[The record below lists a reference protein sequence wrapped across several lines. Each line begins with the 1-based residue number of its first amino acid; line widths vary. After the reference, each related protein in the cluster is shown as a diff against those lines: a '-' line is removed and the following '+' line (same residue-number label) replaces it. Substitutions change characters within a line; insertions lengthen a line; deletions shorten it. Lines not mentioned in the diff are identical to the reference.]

1 MTRAA
6 RVSIAAT
13 VVVVTVIGGFVAW
26 RLSVASSRAT
36 PPAAAPAEIAA
47 RPAGEPIASGSSA
60 EAPSS
65 AAPPRASPTRP
76 SASGWFA
83 SAPPVPAPKPRVLPF
98 EVGEELQ
105 YLVLWSAG
113 GTASLPAGDAVFRVG
128 QGASR
133 PGVARP
139 GFRFELTVTT
149 ASWISTFFEAK
160 DRFWSLT
167 GPDLGPM
174 THVQEL
180 NEGRRHLTRTMTFD
194 GERRRVM
201 VGSGPPDAI
210 TDTVEFPWVPGVRDP
225 LGAFYQSRLITIG
238 PATRLSLPVN
248 NAGHALTLVLSG
260 AGKTDVAAEGLT
272 QPALLLDAR
281 LDEAGIQE
289 PNPTARVW
297 LSTDDRRIPLA
308 IEVTGSFGTFRVELK
323 TYRRGVPAPGA

>member
-1 MTRAA
+1 VTRAA

-26 RLSVASSRAT
+26 RLSVASSRIT
-36 PPAAAPAEIAA
+36 PPAAAPAEMAA
-47 RPAGEPIASGSSA
+47 PSAGEPIVPGPSAAS
-60 EAPSS
+60 PST
-65 AAPPRASPTRP
+65 AAPPRESPAQP
-76 SASGWFA
+76 SAGGWFA
-83 SAPPVPAPKPRVLPF
+83 SAPPAPAPKARVLPF
-98 EVGEELQ
+98 EAGEELQ
-105 YLVLWSAG
+105 YQVLWSAG
-113 GTASLPAGDAVFRVG
+113 GMASLPAGDAVFRVG

-133 PGVARP
+133 PGVAGP

-149 ASWISTFFEAK
+149 ASWISAFFEAT

-194 GERRRVM
+194 GERQRVM
-201 VGSGPPDAI
+201 VGSGPPETI
-210 TDTVEFPWVPGVRDP
+210 TDPVEFPWVPGVRDP
-225 LGAFYQSRLITIG
+225 LGAFYQARLITIG

-248 NAGHALTLVLSG
+248 NVGHALTLVLSG
-260 AGKTDVAAEGLT
+260 AGMTDVAAEGLT

-289 PNPTARVW
+289 PHPTARVW
-297 LSTDDRRIPLA
+297 LSTDHRRIPLA
-308 IEVTGSFGTFRVELK
+308 IDVTGSFGTVRVELK
-323 TYRRGVPAPGA
+323 AYRRKAPAPGA